1 MLKELGDLTGRDPEN
16 GVEIVTVLE
25 LLLTRLAFMR
35 SNGGAVFPKRG
46 THRVFHV
53 LLLAMVLCA
62 GAVPAAH
69 AQEDQEPPPAAP
81 PAAEDPNSQNRARV
95 LQADLDGA
103 NRVTAIKELV
113 QAGDLAWLKTR
124 ILEENPEEQSF
135 LSVFSGF
142 LLLSRIAE
150 KAEVK
155 ERCRGVLTELLED
168 PETRPKFVQ
177 RLKSICLSSDIEPDL
192 LKAAVDFLAVS
203 CDLSAVDILI
213 AVLESGDAEV
223 KKSARASLVLLTYQ
237 DFALDAAK
245 WKEWW
250 GRHRRLSRDRLI
262 EESVLKNLQGKVSVL
277 SKENLELVKAVIA
290 LDPKRAFEFLGK
302 DDVRIKRF
310 AAGFLLENALN
321 PEIAKRLDMAVAHLD
336 QGEYDKQTR
345 TMLLS
350 LLGQVTGDSDGVPQ
364 ALIRHLQDQDPE
376 IAGISAESLKALIE
390 KKLLKDEDYIAVTEA
405 VQRRL
410 AGATAPET
418 GQGGFKVEL
427 IGLLKECGLSG
438 AAVDS
443 ALLRQYAAAGQ
454 EPAVRQSAIRALGV
468 AGDPEVLQY
477 LKKIL
482 DTDTD
487 GAIRFEAANALQ
499 LLGKSG
505 KVEQGPVIAA
515 LAGGLKDLQAN
526 VRSVCVH
533 GLGIFKTQDVVD
545 ILLKHLESETDPKV
559 CSDCIDTLGTYKNSV
574 GLHAV
579 VRAYAI
585 LKARDLEPDAMEPC
599 AEASRK
605 ALRKISEETPEL
617 YYKAGEEYFA
627 ARCYAMAAWSY
638 DEFLKTARPANGEQ
652 GVIAGA
658 RGKLAQSL
666 YLGGSIAE
674 ALPLLEEI
682 EKQQGPE
689 PSRRERHR
697 ILAAGYLALGEFAKS
712 AAWFD
717 KYMALIPE
725 AEAAALEQAQRDA
738 WSAHF
743 GAGAFDRALE
753 LASVLKVRDPG
764 NNLYLYRFAL
774 SLTRA
779 KRIGEAEKE
788 FRRLLNG
795 RLGADEVT
803 VEWSVRYELA
813 GLLMTKRDLAG
824 AKEMIGLPGDPLPEG
839 AARDILQR
847 VGARRKRIQE
857 ELAKQPPAEK
867 PAPVEPEPAD
877 EAGEKPA
884 SGGEDE
890 AAKKPDGKPAD
901 DPPETPPKTPPK
913 TPPDPDPE
921 PEPEPPADSD
931 PPESESGS
939 PADSGTPEQD

>member
-1 MLKELGDLTGRDPEN
+1 MIVVCIFMLKGLGDFDRGSPASGL
-16 GVEIVTVLE
+16 EIVTVRE
-25 LLLTRLAFMR
+25 LLLTRLAFTR

-46 THRVFHV
+46 THIVFRV
-53 LLLAMVLCA
+53 LLLTLVLCA
-62 GAVPAAH
+62 GAAPAAYP
-69 AQEDQEPPPAAP
+69 QEDQETPPAAP

-103 NRVTAIKELV
+103 GRVTAIKELV
-113 QAGDLAWLKTR
+113 LAGDLAWLKAR

-135 LSVFSGF
+135 LSVFNGF

-150 KAEVK
+150 EANVK
-155 ERCRGVLTELLED
+155 ERCRAVLTELLDD

-177 RLKSICLSSDIEPDL
+177 RLKAICLSSGNEPDL

-203 CDLSAVDILI
+203 RDLTAVDILI

-223 KKSARASLVLLTYQ
+223 KKSARTSLVLLTFK
-237 DFALDAAK
+237 DCDLDAGK

-250 GRHRRLSRDRLI
+250 GRHRHLSRDRLI
-262 EESVLKNLQGKVSVL
+262 EQSVLKDLQGKVSAL
-277 SKENLELVKAVIA
+277 SKENLELVQAVIA
-290 LDPKRAFEFLGK
+290 LDPKRAFEFLGN

-310 AAGFLLENALN
+310 AAGFLLENALH
-321 PEIAKRLDMAVAHLD
+321 PEIANRLDMAVAHLD
-336 QGEYDKQTR
+336 EGEYDKETR
-345 TMLLS
+345 KMLLS
-350 LLGQVTGDSDGVPQ
+350 LLGQVNVDADGVPQ
-364 ALIRHLQDQDPE
+364 ALIRHLQDQDVE
-376 IAGISAESLKALIE
+376 IARISAESLKALIE
-390 KKLLKDEDYIAVTEA
+390 KKLLKDEDYAAVTAA
-405 VQRRL
+405 VQQRL
-410 AGATAPET
+410 AGLTAPET
-418 GQGGFKVEL
+418 GHAAFKSEL
-427 IGLLKECGLSG
+427 IGLLKECGDSG

-443 ALLRQYAAAGQ
+443 ALLRKYASAGQ
-454 EPAVRQSAIRALGV
+454 EPAVRLSAIQALGV
-468 AGDPEVLQY
+468 AGEPEVLQY
-477 LKKIL
+477 LKDTL
-482 DTDTD
+482 DNDPD

-499 LLGKSG
+499 LLGKSD
-505 KVEQGPVIAA
+505 KLDKAPVIAA

-526 VRSVCVH
+526 VRSVCVD
-533 GLGIFKTQDVVD
+533 GLGIFKTQEVVD
-545 ILLKHLESETDPKV
+545 ILLKHLESESDPKV
-559 CSDCIDTLGTYKNSV
+559 CSDCIDTLGSFKNTV

-585 LKARDLEPDAMEPC
+585 LKGRDLEPAAMEPC

-617 YYKAGEEYFA
+617 YYTAGEKYFA
-627 ARCYAMAAWSY
+627 ANCFAMAAWSY
-638 DEFLKTARPANGEQ
+638 GEFLKTARPANGEQ
-652 GVIAGA
+652 DVIAGA

-682 EKQQGPE
+682 EKQQGSE
-689 PSRRERHR
+689 PSKRERHR
-697 ILAAGYLALGEFAKS
+697 LLAGGYLALGDFAKS

-743 GAGAFDRALE
+743 GCNAFDRALE
-753 LASVLKVRDPG
+753 LASVLKTRDPG

-779 KRIGEAEKE
+779 NRIDEAEKE

-813 GLLMTKRDLAG
+813 GLLMTKKDFIG

-839 AARDILQR
+839 ASKDVLQR
-847 VGARRKRIQE
+847 IGARRKRIQE
-857 ELAKQPPAEK
+857 ELAKQPPVEK
-867 PAPVEPEPAD
+867 PAPAKPEPAK

-884 SGGEDE
+884 GGGKGEGQTE
-890 AAKKPDGKPAD
+890 KKPAD
-901 DPPETPPKTPPK
+901 KPAEDPQNKPPE
-913 TPPDPDPE
+913 PE
-921 PEPEPPADSD
+921 PEPEPPADSGSPTD
-931 PPESESGS
+931 SGS
-939 PADSGTPEQD
+939 PGQD